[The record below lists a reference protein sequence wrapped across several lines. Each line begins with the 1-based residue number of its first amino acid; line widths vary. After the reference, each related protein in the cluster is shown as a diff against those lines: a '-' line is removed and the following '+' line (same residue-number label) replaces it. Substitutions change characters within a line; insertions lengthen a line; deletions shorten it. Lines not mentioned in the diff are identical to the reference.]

1 MPVASVYENGGIIG
15 QTLDFRST
23 EYYQLITGTQ
33 NDSFTI
39 QATATARDILGASGG
54 VTLPSGIQDGDL
66 IVVACGQIDN
76 IITEANMASGWT
88 VLANSTDN
96 RVGTPGVQSVIL
108 YKIAT
113 SSDSSTTF
121 ILEPGGFNRVDYKAF
136 VLRPDD
142 AAIVSGT
149 TLTTGENSYA
159 TFNNPPAITVNPSG
173 SSGPVFAVAA
183 YAVNTGSQP
192 SASPTPTGS
201 QAVDSSDFYV
211 SHWVFSR
218 ADTKPTSISWDAGDG
233 GRNAV
238 SLAYIEIPD
247 SQTVTNLN
255 RKNSGIWNLNA
266 VYAAQNVVP
275 INAIFDEFTTGTTV
289 SLSGLTFSSGD
300 NLFVFAYDESG
311 GGGVSFDST
320 GWTQLDYT
328 FLSGDGTGFVYHKIA
343 DGTETSV
350 SITSS
355 AGNIAIGVTVCAVPS
370 NYTYQSITA
379 SMVSGDTGG
388 SPDPSSLDG
397 FRSSDISLIY
407 GAYGDDIVTV
417 DPPSGYTK
425 LIGGTSGATDGGMS
439 SALAWRNDVSGTV
452 DPAAFSGGDD
462 ENYAVHIKLTAL
474 PVFDISYV
482 TSATDGT
489 DGTSFTFASQSLG
502 GTDAND
508 VIVVIAGGE
517 EVAVDSGL
525 TQISSITVDGT
536 SATSQ
541 VQAINDD
548 SGVRHICGV
557 YAVTGVSSSTGNVVV
572 TFDGAMKRCIISVY
586 RITGTS
592 GTLPSVSTD
601 SASGQAATV
610 SAALSTTGGGG
621 AVSVAAMYVD
631 AGSSSITATGGS
643 FTEDV
648 ENTGVEGTNGSF
660 ASYSESSGSSTVSTT
675 ITGSVTPDEFA
686 AVLCTFIP

>member
-1 MPVASVYENGGIIG
+1 MSVASVYENGGIIG
-15 QTLDFRST
+15 QTLDLAST
-23 EYYQLITGTQ
+23 EYYQAATVAQ
-33 NDSFTI
+33 NDSFTV
-39 QATATARDILGASGG
+39 QATATAADRIGVTDQG

-66 IVVACGQIDN
+66 IVVACGQISG
-76 IITEANMASGWT
+76 IITEGNMASGWT

-96 RVGTPGVQSVIL
+96 RVGTPSVQSVIL

-121 ILEPGGFNRVDYKAF
+121 ILAPSSSYGVDYKAF
-136 VLRPDD
+136 VIRPDD

-149 TLTTGENSYA
+149 TLTTGEDSYA
-159 TFNNPPAITVNPSG
+159 TFSNPPAITVNPSG

-192 SASPTPTGS
+192 SASPTPTGN
-201 QAVDSSDFYV
+201 QAVDNTDFYV

-218 ADTKPTSISWDAGDG
+218 ADTKPTSISWNAGDG

-266 VYAAQNVVP
+266 VYAVQNVVA
-275 INAIFDEFTTGTTV
+275 IDAIFDEFTTGTTV
-289 SLSGLTFSSGD
+289 SFSGLSFVSGD
-300 NLFVFAYDESG
+300 NLFVFAYDENG
-311 GGGVSFDST
+311 TGGVSFDST

-328 FLSGDGTGFVYHKIA
+328 YAGTGGTGFVYHKIA

-350 SITSS
+350 SITPSTI
-355 AGNIAIGVTVCAVPS
+355 NDNIGVTVCAVPS
-370 NYTYQSITA
+370 KYVYQSIAT
-379 SMVSGDTGG
+379 SIVTGATG
-388 SPDPSSLDG
+388 NPDPSSLDG
-397 FRSSDISLIY
+397 FRSGDISLIY

-417 DPPSGYTK
+417 DAPSGYTK
-425 LIGGTSGATDGGMS
+425 LIGGTSGAAGAGMA
-439 SALAWRNDVSGTV
+439 SALAWRNNVSGAV

-462 ENYAVHIKLTAL
+462 ENYAAHIRLTAL

-482 TSATDGT
+482 TSATSGT

-502 GTDAND
+502 GTDSND

-525 TQISSITVDGT
+525 TEISSISVDGT

-572 TFDGAMKRCIISVY
+572 TFDAAMKRCIISVY

-592 GTLPSVSTD
+592 GTLPSISTD

-621 AVSVAAMYVD
+621 AVSVAAMYTD
-631 AGSSSITATGGS
+631 SAGSSITATGGS

-648 ENTGVEGTNGSF
+648 ENTEVETSNGSF
-660 ASYSESSGSSTVSTT
+660 ASYSESSESSTVSTT
-675 ITGSVTPDEFA
+675 LTGSVTPDEFA